1 MNELELSER
10 CRQGDN
16 RARKELY
23 EQYAGRMLGVCLRYA
38 GDRDMAQDLVHDGF
52 LKIFDSFDK
61 FTWRGEG
68 SLQSMDGACNGEY
81 GFTVLKKERRDEPD
95 HGTG

>member
-52 LKIFDSFDK
+52 
-61 FTWRGEG
+61 
-68 SLQSMDGACNGEY
+68 
-81 GFTVLKKERRDEPD
+81 TVLKKERRDDPD
-95 HGTG
+95 HGAG

>member
-38 GDRDMAQDLVHDGF
+38 GDRDMAQDLVHVRFPEDF
-52 LKIFDSFDK
+52 STSFDK
-61 FTWRGEG
+61 FYLAG
-68 SLQSMDGACNGEY
+68 
-81 GFTVLKKERRDEPD
+81 
-95 HGTG
+95 

>member
-52 LKIFDSFDK
+52 GNFIQC
-61 FTWRGEG
+61 RG
-68 SLQSMDGACNGEY
+68 LVHHV
-81 GFTVLKKERRDEPD
+81 VLS
-95 HGTG
+95 

>member
-38 GDRDMAQDLVHDGF
+38 GVCY
-52 LKIFDSFDK
+52 LKFFFK
-61 FTWRGEG
+61 
-68 SLQSMDGACNGEY
+68 N
-81 GFTVLKKERRDEPD
+81 
-95 HGTG
+95 

>member
-52 LKIFDSFDK
+52 LKILTPS
-61 FTWRGEG
+61 T
-68 SLQSMDGACNGEY
+68 SLPGGVKALLE
-81 GFTVLKKERRDEPD
+81 
-95 HGTG
+95 HGWSV

>member
-23 EQYAGRMLGVCLRYA
+23 EQYAGRMLGVWLRYA

-68 SLQSMDGACNGEY
+68 SL
-81 GFTVLKKERRDEPD
+81 
-95 HGTG
+95 